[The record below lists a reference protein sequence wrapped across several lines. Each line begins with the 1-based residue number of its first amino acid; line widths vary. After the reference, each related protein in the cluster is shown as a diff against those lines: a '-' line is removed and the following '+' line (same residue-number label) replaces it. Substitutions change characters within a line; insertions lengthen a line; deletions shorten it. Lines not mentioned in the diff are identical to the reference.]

1 MKRRAGLLEDPYA
14 RGLESEP
21 PEFRQDNIG
30 GADKD
35 GDSFHDKLLAQIPIE
50 EHTEQHNAQQ

>member
-1 MKRRAGLLEDPYA
+1 MKRRAGLIEDPCA

-21 PEFRQDNIG
+21 PEFRRDIG

-35 GDSFHDKLLAQIPIE
+35 GDSFHDKLLAQIPNE
-50 EHTEQHNAQQ
+50 EHPEQHNAQQ

>member
-1 MKRRAGLLEDPYA
+1 MLEDPYA